1 MERKY
6 VYELIKL
13 AQLGAFYKPILISTS
28 LFAKELKTTQ
38 QNASIKLIKLEEEG
52 YITRKTSRRG
62 QEITLTKKGRDLI
75 LEVYSGLKGVI
86 EGKKEVIV
94 KGIVQKGIGEGGYY
108 ISLEGY
114 AKQFE
119 EKLGYRPFPGT
130 LNIKLIEPKS
140 RGFLNNFTGIF
151 ISGFSNG
158 KRTYGWVKCFPAI
171 INNKLDCHVIL
182 LERTIHPRNII
193 EVISKYHLKKELG
206 IKEGDIVEI
215 KVIPQ

>member
-6 VYELIKL
+6 IFELIKL
-13 AQLGAFYKPILISTS
+13 AQLGAFYKPILISTNF
-28 LFAKELKTTQ
+28 LAKELKTTQ
-38 QNASIKLIKLEEEG
+38 QNASLKLIRLEEEG

-62 QEITLTKKGRDLI
+62 QEIMLTKKGRDVV
-75 LEVYSGLKGVI
+75 LETYSGLKGII

-151 ISGFSNG
+151 INGFTDG

-193 EVISKYHLKKELG
+193 EVISKYHIKKELG

-215 KVIPQ
+215 KILPQ